1 MNRRVDIEVLSDSWP
16 ASTTPPSG
24 LVAAVQSSPSNVDIL
39 ASLLF
44 LGLWTRPPVTHGFS
58 LSDCWAWL
66 RYFPALAATPDLRL
80 RDEWTTLDP
89 HHKTVLSGDFGVGF
103 TTWFLSQIL
112 GFVWYSDTLW
122 VVNSLLPGR
131 FHLPPSGKR
140 GPTKSPDY
148 IAQDIHGDFS
158 VLECKGGQSSRT
170 SLRAAL
176 DRGAIQKANLQAIGG
191 TTLRHSLVAGLFV
204 PQFNSSESAVLM
216 VADPVWEDV
225 RELFSRFSKEQI
237 ARAVVGVSYAKELAM
252 LDLPNVANSLVR
264 AEGSDESLAAALER
278 DRAWRGRD
286 ARRLVDKAA
295 SVERDYRWPS
305 AVKLAEDRTA
315 VGIRFN
321 GSLPADA
328 FEAFRRKD
336 PIAAVEE
343 KHQQSREHTWHVESG
358 DMAVTMRS
366 PLGSTFGLSILE
378 G

>member
-1 MNRRVDIEVLSDSWP
+1 MR
-16 ASTTPPSG
+16 
-24 LVAAVQSSPSNVDIL
+24 
-39 ASLLF
+39 
-44 LGLWTRPPVTHGFS
+44 
-58 LSDCWAWL
+58 
-66 RYFPALAATPDLRL
+66 
-80 RDEWTTLDP
+80 
-89 HHKTVLSGDFGVGF
+89 
-103 TTWFLSQIL
+103 
-112 GFVWYSDTLW
+112 YSDTLW
-122 VVNSLLPGR
+122 VVNSLRPGR
-131 FHLPPSGKR
+131 FHLPPSARR

-148 IAQDIHGDFS
+148 IAEDSHGDFS

-170 SLRAAL
+170 SLKAAL
-176 DRGAIQKANLQAIGG
+176 DRGVRQKANLHAIGG
-191 TTLRHSLVAGLFV
+191 TTLRHSLVAGLFI

-216 VADPVWEDV
+216 VADPAWEDV
-225 RELFSRFSKEQI
+225 RELFSGCSKEQI

-278 DRAWRGRD
+278 DRAWIGRD
-286 ARRLVDKAA
+286 VDEAG
-295 SVERDYRWPS
+295 SVVRDYRWPS

-315 VGIRFN
+315 VGIRFK

-336 PIAAVEE
+336 PIAAAEE
-343 KHQQSREHTWHVESG
+343 KNQQSREHTWRVENS

>member
-1 MNRRVDIEVLSDSWP
+1 MNRRVDIEVLLDSWP
-16 ASTTPPSG
+16 ASTAPPSG
-24 LVAAVQSSPSNVDIL
+24 LTAAVESSPSHVDIL

-66 RYFPALAATPDLRL
+66 RYFPALATTPDLRL

-103 TTWFLSQIL
+103 TTWFLSQVL
-112 GFVWYSDTLW
+112 GFVRYSDTLW
-122 VVNSLLPGR
+122 VVNSLLPDR
-131 FHLPPSGKR
+131 FHLRPSARR

-148 IAQDIHGDFS
+148 IAQDSYGDFS

-170 SLRAAL
+170 SLKAAL
-176 DRGAIQKANLQAIGG
+176 DRGVRQKANLDAIGG
-191 TTLRHSLVAGLFV
+191 TKIRHSLVAGLFI

-216 VADPVWEDV
+216 VADPSREDV
-225 RELFSRFSKEQI
+225 QDLFSGFSKEQI

-278 DRAWRGRD
+278 DRAWIRRD
-286 ARRLVDKAA
+286 PRRVVDESA

-315 VGIRFN
+315 VGIRFK

-336 PIAAVEE
+336 SIAAAEE
-343 KHQQSREHTWHVESG
+343 KYQQSREHTWRVKSG
-358 DMAVTMRS
+358 DMAVTMHS
-366 PLGSTFGLSILE
+366 PLGSTFVLSILE

>member
-16 ASTTPPSG
+16 ASTAPPSG
-24 LVAAVQSSPSNVDIL
+24 LFAAVQSSPSNVDIL

-66 RYFPALAATPDLRL
+66 RYFPALAVTPDLRL

-103 TTWFLSQIL
+103 TTWFLSQVL
-112 GFVWYSDTLW
+112 GFVRYSDTLW
-122 VVNSLLPGR
+122 VVNSLRPGR
-131 FHLPPSGKR
+131 FHLAPSGKR

-148 IAQDIHGDFS
+148 IAEDIHGDFS

-176 DRGAIQKANLQAIGG
+176 DRGAIQKANLRAIGG
-191 TTLRHSLVAGLFV
+191 TTLRHSLVAGLFI

-216 VADPVWEDV
+216 VADPAWEDV
-225 RELFSRFSKEQI
+225 RELFSGFSKEQI

-252 LDLPNVANSLVR
+252 LDLPNVANSLVQ

-278 DRAWRGRD
+278 DRAWRGRRATRPSRPSVLTD
-286 ARRLVDKAA
+286 CSLGGSREGSIYAPRPKGSRRASQEYALCRSRYRGAHQKPARRFSICRHGSRASASRASTPGAA
-295 SVERDYRWPS
+295 
-305 AVKLAEDRTA
+305 RT
-315 VGIRFN
+315 
-321 GSLPADA
+321 S
-328 FEAFRRKD
+328 
-336 PIAAVEE
+336 
-343 KHQQSREHTWHVESG
+343 
-358 DMAVTMRS
+358 
-366 PLGSTFGLSILE
+366 
-378 G
+378 